1 MKYLGANHL
10 VLDHLDNLQ
19 LSEEAADRHF
29 DATMALARLGEGLF
43 WLHRTVSE
51 LECRARADA
60 APEDVKLAVAG
71 GILDNQ
77 PLGLLSCAFQWYAVS
92 ACNYAQLVGWLT
104 TGNPEAAKQ
113 YMKKVLPRVSQF
125 RNKVAAHFAL
135 ADPRRDNEADLAASV
150 MTQVVYAHGRLCAA
164 TLSPVVK
171 DGDREISAS
180 RDLSWSLT
188 VAHERLVPRYW
199 PSGPPKAFQSLKV
212 PPGTTTFNMSWSDLV
227 GDGT

>member
-1 MKYLGANHL
+1 LGANRL

-19 LSEEAADRHF
+19 LPEETADRHF

-43 WLHRTVSE
+43 WLHGTVGE
-51 LECRARADA
+51 LERRARADA
-60 APEDVKLAVAG
+60 VPEDVKLAVVG
-71 GILDNQ
+71 GILDSQ

-104 TGNPEAAKQ
+104 TGNPETAKQ
-113 YMKKVLPRVSQF
+113 YMKRVLPRVSQF

-135 ADPRRDNEADLAASV
+135 TDPRRDNEADLAASV

-164 TLSPVVK
+164 TLSPMVK
-171 DGDREISAS
+171 DGKREISAS

-188 VAHERLVPRYW
+188 VAHERLMPRYW
-199 PSGPPKAFQSLKV
+199 PSGPPKAFQSLRV
-212 PPGTTTFNMSWSDLV
+212 PPGTTTLNMSWSDLV